1 MNSFSARVILLLAL
15 GLTAFVSAL
24 PAPAMAQ
31 FDGPEKYG
39 GDLFSRPRLTGD
51 WGGTRDEMAKR
62 GVFFDVDF
70 LQILQGVQTG
80 GRKND
85 VSYWGE
91 AGYTLTVDSGKLGL
105 WPGGFLKIHALS
117 TYGTTADRDAG
128 VLVPLSTGFLW
139 PTPSDPGTALLN
151 FTAYQFFTKWAGV
164 YFGKIETIASGSA
177 DANEFAGD
185 YHTQFS
191 NTALQFSTTLGLN
204 PLSTI
209 GGGIVLLP
217 WEGAVVTASVLDPDG
232 TPNNDFGKP
241 YKNGVIV
248 NAQGRT
254 TIKPFGLV
262 GHQLIGFT
270 WSNKERLSIDQD
282 PANIA
287 RLLLHERFPRLDNPG
302 PILDRILERFFPSAL
317 SPVAPLALKQDTWS
331 VYYNFDQY
339 LWNPGGD
346 QDRGLGVF
354 FRFGISDG
362 NPNPIKYFYS
372 AGLAGK
378 GLVPGRPKDTF
389 GIGWARSE
397 FSDNLVPFLRDRL
410 SLGLNHEDV
419 YEAYYNFALA
429 PWLGV
434 TLDLQVVDQGL
445 TKNFPSGPQAQLGAL
460 KAVSPAAIGGLRV
473 YSRF

>member
-1 MNSFSARVILLLAL
+1 MNSSGARVILLLAL
-15 GLTAFVSAL
+15 GFIAVVTAL
-24 PAPAMAQ
+24 PALAMAQ

-51 WGGTRDEMAKR
+51 WGGVRDEMAKR
-62 GVFFDVDF
+62 GVFLDLDF

-91 AGYTLTVDSGKLGL
+91 ADYTLTVDSGKLGL

-117 TYGTTADRDAG
+117 TYGTTANRDAG
-128 VLVPLSTGFLW
+128 ALVPLSTSFLY
-139 PTPSDPGTALLN
+139 PAPDDPGTALLN
-151 FTAYQFFTKWAGV
+151 FTATQFFTKWAGV
-164 YFGKIETIASGSA
+164 YFGKVETLAGS
-177 DANEFAGD
+177 DANEFADD
-185 YHTQFS
+185 YRTKFS
-191 NTALQFSTTLGLN
+191 NGGLQFNMANALV

-232 TPNNDFGKP
+232 TPNNDFGTP
-241 YKNGVIV
+241 YKNGVV
-248 NAQGRT
+248 VGAEGRT
-254 TIKPFGLV
+254 AIKPFGLV
-262 GHQLIGFT
+262 GHQTIGFT
-270 WSNKERLSIDQD
+270 WSNKERLSINQD

-287 RLLLHERFPRLDNPG
+287 RLLLHERFPRLDDPG
-302 PILDRILERFFPSAL
+302 RILDRILERFFPNAL
-317 SPVAPLALKQDTWS
+317 LPVAPLERKQDTWS

-339 LWNPGGD
+339 VWNPQGD
-346 QDRGLGVF
+346 KDRGLGVF

-362 NPNPIKYFYS
+362 DPNPVKYFYS
-372 AGLAGK
+372 AGIGGK

-389 GIGWARSE
+389 GIGWARTE
-397 FSDNLVPFLRDRL
+397 FSDSLVPFLRDRL

-445 TKNFPSGPQAQLGAL
+445 TKDFSSGQQTQVGVL
-460 KAVSPAAIGGLRV
+460 KAVSPAVSGGLRV